1 MSEST
6 LIILRESL
14 LSRERIL
21 IVGDIGTGKTRA
33 LFDLA
38 ELAIANNHKVFFF
51 SLDDGHQRFL
61 PRMKDHIGS
70 KFFTYNCTCWAEMRA
85 AYKESKNL
93 WEKGDWVMMDRLD
106 LAWDYIQRFYKAE
119 KYGVSEDELSGF
131 TLDRRLELLTQAD
144 ELEKKGDVR
153 SARSIRN
160 AVNMDGPIEMDWD
173 LLKSAMGSVTY
184 EVASG
189 RDAIQY
195 GINYAATTWGV
206 AGIQARMS
214 VGENKSETDASKN
227 DPRKLRLFN
236 ITIQGEKHVPGYFD
250 TVLVFKKL
258 PQGYVMST
266 EKDRERKA
274 FNDELISGGFAD
286 TYSALVGVDI
296 FGGG

>member
-1 MSEST
+1 M
-6 LIILRESL
+6 
-14 LSRERIL
+14 SRERLL

-33 LFDLA
+33 LFDLI

-61 PRMKDHIGS
+61 SRVKEHLNTKLFI
-70 KFFTYNCTCWAEMRA
+70 YNCTSWAEMRN
-85 AYKESKNL
+85 AYRESKTL

-119 KYGVSEDELSGF
+119 KYGVSEDELSLF
-131 TLDRRLELLTQAD
+131 TLDRRLELLAQAD
-144 ELEKKGDVR
+144 ELEKKGDMR
-153 SARSIRN
+153 NARAIRN
-160 AVNMDGPIEMDWD
+160 AVNMDGPVEMDWD
-173 LLKSAMGSVTY
+173 LLKSAMSSVTY

-195 GINYAATTWGV
+195 QISYAATTWGV
-206 AGIQARMS
+206 PGITARMG
-214 VGENKSETDASKN
+214 VGEQKVETESSKN

-258 PQGYVMST
+258 PQGYAMST
-266 EKDRERKA
+266 EKDRERKY
-274 FNDELISGGFAD
+274 FNDELIAGGFAD
-286 TYSALVGVDI
+286 TYQALVGVEFD
-296 FGGG
+296 